1 MRKLFRPTLARRVLF
16 GLLLAFC
23 VVWVV
28 LIAFQYVEVRIQEGA
43 SPGLRQA
50 GAQVADI
57 LSSVDDPG
65 EARIIVAA
73 IDRAIR
79 NARQRVHIPGTVLIQ
94 LWERN
99 DSHLVFSSWPAAG
112 IKLPPIP
119 GHQSSQVDHEQIYEV
134 VRFDTPRW
142 SVLVAQPRLES
153 DWVLRSL
160 SSDLTKYMLV
170 ALPFLV
176 LPMWLAIT
184 QGLRPL
190 RQLSERIASRSSE
203 DLTPLGVDPKYA
215 ELTPLVTALDSLLA
229 QLHHKIKGEQAF
241 VANAA
246 HELRTPLAVISAQ
259 AHVLVKGRTEGERS
273 EAQRPMSAAIARA
286 SHLVHQLLVLARL
299 ETAHS
304 GAVLTAVDVAHLV
317 REEIGSF
324 VPAAM
329 ARNME
334 ISLEGPETLFASLDV
349 HALQSVLQN
358 LVDNAIRYGC
368 DNGRIVVELSLL
380 SLRRD
385 TMILVVSDDGPGI
398 AECDRSLVFDR
409 FYRGQHRDARGAGL
423 GLTIVKQAAA
433 RMGGVVQVMSGLD
446 GRGCRFELQIP
457 VQARVTS

>member
-1 MRKLFRPTLARRVLF
+1 MKKLFRPTLARRVLF
-16 GLLLAFC
+16 ALLLAFC
-23 VVWVV
+23 VVWLV
-28 LIAFQYVEVRIQEGA
+28 LIAFQYVEVRIREGA
-43 SPGLRQA
+43 SPGLQQA

-57 LSSVDDPG
+57 LSSVDDPA
-65 EARIIVAA
+65 EARIILAA

-79 NARQRVHIPGTVLIQ
+79 NARQRVHIPGTVLVQ

-99 DSHLVFSSWPAAG
+99 DSHLVFSSSPTVG
-112 IKLPPIP
+112 IRLPPIP
-119 GHQSSQVDHEQIYEV
+119 GRQSNQVDHGQIYEV

-142 SVLVAQPRLES
+142 SVLFAQPRLES
-153 DWVLRSL
+153 NWVLRSL

-190 RQLSERIASRSSE
+190 RQLSERISSRSSE
-203 DLTPLGVDPKYA
+203 DLAPLGVDPKYA
-215 ELTPLVTALDSLLA
+215 ELAPLVAALDGLLA
-229 QLHHKIKGEQAF
+229 RLHHKIKGEKAF

-259 AHVLVKGRTEGERS
+259 AHVLVKGRTEEERS

-299 ETAHS
+299 EMAHS
-304 GAVLTAVDVAHLV
+304 GSALAAVDVAHLV
-317 REEIGSF
+317 REEISSF

-334 ISLEGPETLFASLDV
+334 IALEGPETLIASLDV
-349 HALQSVLQN
+349 HALQSVVQN
-358 LVDNAIRYGC
+358 LVDNAIRYGS
-368 DNGRIVVELSLL
+368 DNGRIVVDLSLL
-380 SLRRD
+380 SLRHD
-385 TMILVVSDDGPGI
+385 VIILVVSDDGPGI
-398 AECDRSLVFDR
+398 AESDRLLVFDR
-409 FYRGQHRDARGAGL
+409 FYRGQNRDARGAGL

-433 RMGGVVQVMSGLD
+433 RMGGVVQVMDGLD

-457 VQARVTS
+457 VEARLAP

>member
-1 MRKLFRPTLARRVLF
+1 MKKSFRPTLARRMLF
-16 GLLLAFC
+16 ALLLAFC
-23 VVWVV
+23 VVWLV

-43 SPGLRQA
+43 SLGLQQA
-50 GAQVADI
+50 GTQVADI
-57 LSSVDDPG
+57 LSSVDDPA

-79 NARQRVHIPGTVLIQ
+79 NARQRVHIPGTVLMQ

-99 DSHLVFSSWPAAG
+99 DSHLVFSSSRAVDVR
-112 IKLPPIP
+112 LPPTP
-119 GHQSSQVDHEQIYEV
+119 GHQSTQVDHGRIYEV
-134 VRFDTPRW
+134 VRSDTPRW
-142 SVLVAQPRLES
+142 SILVAQPRLES
-153 DWVLRSL
+153 DWLLRSL

-170 ALPFLV
+170 AFPFLV

-190 RQLSERIASRSSE
+190 RQLSERIAARSSE
-203 DLTPLGVDPKYA
+203 DLTPLGVDPKHA
-215 ELTPLVTALDSLLA
+215 ELAPLVAALDGLLA
-229 QLHHKIKGEQAF
+229 RLHHKIKGEEAF

-259 AHVLVKGRTEGERS
+259 AHVLVKGRTEEERS

-299 ETAHS
+299 EMAHS
-304 GAVLTAVDVAHLV
+304 GSALTAVDVAHLV

-334 ISLEGPETLFASLDV
+334 ISLEGPETLVASLDV

-368 DNGRIVVELSLL
+368 DNGRIVVDLSLL
-380 SLRRD
+380 SLAHN
-385 TMILVVSDDGPGI
+385 IIVLVVSDDGPGI

-409 FYRGQHRDARGAGL
+409 FYRGQHHDARGAGL

-433 RMGGVVQVMSGLD
+433 RMGGVVQVMSGLE

-457 VQARVTS
+457 AQARLTP

>member
-1 MRKLFRPTLARRVLF
+1 MKKLFRPTLARRMLF
-16 GLLLAFC
+16 ALLLAFC
-23 VVWVV
+23 VVWLV
-28 LIAFQYVEVRIQEGA
+28 LIAFQYVEIRIQEGA
-43 SPGLRQA
+43 NPALQQA
-50 GAQVADI
+50 GTQVADI
-57 LSSVDDPG
+57 LSSVDDPA

-79 NARQRVHIPGTVLIQ
+79 NARQRVHIPGTVLMQ

-99 DSHLVFSSWPAAG
+99 DSHLVFSSSRAVDVR
-112 IKLPPIP
+112 LPPIP
-119 GHQSSQVDHEQIYEV
+119 GRQSNQVDHGQIFEV
-134 VRFDTPRW
+134 LRSDTPRW
-142 SVLVAQPRLES
+142 SILVAQPRLES
-153 DWVLRSL
+153 DWLLRSL
-160 SSDLTKYMLV
+160 SSDLTKYMLI
-170 ALPFLV
+170 AFPFLV

-190 RQLSERIASRSSE
+190 RQLSERIAARSSE

-215 ELTPLVTALDSLLA
+215 ELAPLVAALDGLLA
-229 QLHHKIKGEQAF
+229 QLHHKIKGEEAF

-259 AHVLVKGRTEGERS
+259 AHVLVKGRTEEERS
-273 EAQRPMSAAIARA
+273 EAQRPMNAAIARA

-299 ETAHS
+299 EMAHS
-304 GAVLTAVDVAHLV
+304 GSALTAVDVAHLV

-334 ISLEGPETLFASLDV
+334 ISLEGPETLIASLDE

-368 DNGRIVVELSLL
+368 DNGRIVVDLSLL
-380 SLRRD
+380 SLGRNN
-385 TMILVVSDDGPGI
+385 IVLVVSDDGPGI

-423 GLTIVKQAAA
+423 GLTIVRQAAA
-433 RMGGVVQVMSGLD
+433 RMGGVVRVMSGLE
-446 GRGCRFELQIP
+446 GRGCRFELRIP
-457 VQARVTS
+457 APANQ